1 MLNSSCHLD
10 SREEANLTETRGEWI
25 WVQRLSVSEWSSN
38 GRGVM
43 EKVTMPSLEP
53 LGSVG
58 ELSLWICGRTD
69 LEVEGSFCGSQEA
82 LQPCEPGAG
91 FPVQLP
97 EALCHKGE
105 EGHPYSP
112 LSMGT
117 LPPFSM

>member
-1 MLNSSCHLD
+1 
-10 SREEANLTETRGEWI
+10 
-25 WVQRLSVSEWSSN
+25 
-38 GRGVM
+38 
-43 EKVTMPSLEP
+43 MPSLEP

-69 LEVEGSFCGSQEA
+69 LQVEGSFHGSQGA
-82 LQPCEPGAG
+82 LQLCEPGAG

-97 EALCHKGE
+97 EALRHKGDEGHKGE